1 MKTVI
6 TVIQIIFAVLLTIA
20 ILIQAKGA
28 GLDSAWSG
36 GIYRSKRGVER
47 IVLIATVVFAVI
59 FLLLSIISALL
70 TR

>member
-47 IVLIATVVFAVI
+47 IVLIATVVFAVV
-59 FLLLSIISALL
+59 FLLLSITSALL
-70 TR
+70 AK